1 MPDRTIKSLENKRA
15 EFALQCVYQ
24 ANNKKNQSFKTDY
37 KSYAKNI
44 PVLIKTNGLGNTL
57 AFMCS
62 KDKEAYKL
70 IYQQL
75 SEWLKH
81 SEISCEPLLS
91 NGELLDF
98 VISRDSAIYKQI
110 TTETL
115 AFLNWLKRLAEGKI
129 QDERKTKG
137 SKD

>member
-1 MPDRTIKSLENKRA
+1 MPERTIKSLENKRA

-24 ANNKKNQSFKTDY
+24 ANKETFKADY
-37 KSYAKNI
+37 KGYVKNI

-62 KDKEAYKL
+62 KDKKAYKV

-75 SEWLKH
+75 SDWLKH
-81 SEISCEPLLS
+81 LDISCEPLPAD
-91 NGELLDF
+91 GELLDF
-98 VISRDSAIYKQI
+98 VVSRDSAVYKQI

-129 QDERKTKG
+129 QDEHKTKG
-137 SKD
+137 QKD